1 MYITNYILPNNILSN
16 DSALTYSVPIAIH
29 STQLATQA
37 QDLPFLLADMASES
51 LNNIDYQTNTDQ
63 IKVVS
68 YSPPMAEK
76 LGPYN
81 NLLSFTKEINF
92 YKHQRYYSSVNIRNF
107 CSRINIQ
114 QMCKA
119 NNNLAVHIQF
129 DAVMYNTN

>member
-76 LGPYN
+76 LGP
-81 NLLSFTKEINF
+81 
-92 YKHQRYYSSVNIRNF
+92 
-107 CSRINIQ
+107 
-114 QMCKA
+114 
-119 NNNLAVHIQF
+119 
-129 DAVMYNTN
+129 